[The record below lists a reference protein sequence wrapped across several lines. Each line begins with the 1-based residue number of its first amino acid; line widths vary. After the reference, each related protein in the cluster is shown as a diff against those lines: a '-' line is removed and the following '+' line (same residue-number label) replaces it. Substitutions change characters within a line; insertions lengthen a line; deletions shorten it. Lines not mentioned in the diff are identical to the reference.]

1 MPNETLQEKVDQFDA
16 ELSKQLTEIVALQRE
31 LAALKE
37 ENSQLKDLL
46 GQTVILAQR
55 IFIYRGVDKI
65 STDGDRLREDIRRR
79 LQALHTDLN
88 LRGDASSE

>member
-31 LAALKE
+31 LAALRE

-55 IFIYRGVDKI
+55 IFIYLGVDKM

-79 LQALHTDLN
+79 FQTLHTDLN
-88 LRGDASSE
+88 LRGDANSE